1 MKSKIIMI
9 LILLVA
15 TFFFVTGFLKYQND
29 LKETLAKEIGESGL
43 PSLEIPSDESGGEED
58 TVKEDPSVIEN
69 PERVEMPDLYELTEE
84 EAEELLSELK
94 LKMEVLEEK
103 NASFATGV
111 VFFQKPYVEEKILQ
125 GETVTV
131 YVSNQ
136 SLLGEEEK
144 VAVPMLIGLKEEEA
158 VKELRSLGF
167 QVGYEYN
174 PARGYG
180 KGVVYSQNY
189 LVDSKVS
196 KGTKI
201 TIRVST
207 GS

>member
-15 TFFFVTGFLKYQND
+15 TFFFVTGFLRYQNN
-29 LKETLAKEIGESGL
+29 LQETLAKEIADTSAPSLDL
-43 PSLEIPSDESGGEED
+43 PSEESEGEEEPSS
-58 TVKEDPSVIEN
+58 EDPLVIEN
-69 PERVEMPDLYELTEE
+69 PEMVQMPDLFEMTEE
-84 EAEELLSELK
+84 EAKEVLMEMK
-94 LKMEVLEEK
+94 LKMEVLEEL
-103 NASFATGV
+103 NSSFATGT
-111 VFFQKPYVEEKILQ
+111 VFFQEPYVEEEILQ
-125 GETVTV
+125 GKTVKV

-144 VAVPMLIGLKEEEA
+144 IAVPLLIGLREEEA
-158 VKELRSLGF
+158 VEKLRSLGF
-167 QVGYEYN
+167 QVDYEYN
-174 PARGYG
+174 PASGYG
-180 KGVVYSQNY
+180 EGMVYSQNY

-196 KGTKI
+196 KGTKV

>member
-15 TFFFVTGFLKYQND
+15 TFFFVTGFLKYQSS
-29 LKETLAKEIGESGL
+29 LQETLAKEIGDSGL
-43 PSLEIPSDESGGEED
+43 PSLEIPSEGSGGEED
-58 TVKEDPSVIEN
+58 PVKEEPSVIEN

-84 EAEELLSELK
+84 EAKELLSELK

-103 NASFATGV
+103 NSSFATGV
-111 VFFQKPYVEEKILQ
+111 VFFQEPYVDEEILQ

-136 SLLGEEEK
+136 NLLGEEEK
-144 VAVPMLIGLKEEEA
+144 IAVPLLIGLSEEEA
-158 VKELRSLGF
+158 VKELRNLGF

-174 PARGYG
+174 PASGYG
-180 KGVVYSQNY
+180 EGMVYSQNY

-196 KGTKI
+196 KGTRI